1 VLCAII
7 CDTLG
12 CIKQE
17 LRSFCFVMRT
27 TLYAFLPSGPQ
38 LWRNKGTK
46 MVMVIVLFFLCH
58 LVTSALEHEVFVET
72 YGQVFKIK
80 CILLCKQSSM

>member
-17 LRSFCFVMRT
+17 LRSFCFVMHT
-27 TLYAFLPSGPQ
+27 TLYAFIPSGPQ
-38 LWRNKGTK
+38 LWRNKIAK
-46 MVMVIVLFFLCH
+46 MVMVIALFFLCH
-58 LVTSALEHEVFVET
+58 PVTSALEHEVFVGT
-72 YGQVFKIK
+72 YGQVFKIT
-80 CILLCKQSSM
+80 CVLLCKQSSM